1 MRRTLGPDTN
11 LESLKKEAKA
21 WLKALRAS
29 DERARARLTAILP
42 DAPVEPGLRDIQLAI
57 ARDHGMAG
65 WRDLVD
71 AIADARRSPAE
82 LVDEAL
88 RFTWQNEHSAAA
100 RIRNR
105 FPDLSRH
112 SIHAA
117 VACGDLDEVRR
128 RLARDSGA
136 ASEKGGP
143 NHWEP
148 ILYLAYCRLPGGE
161 RHAIEIANLLFDH
174 GADPAARF
182 SDDWENPFTLLGGVI
197 GQGETGRPE
206 HPRAEELV
214 ELFVARGTD
223 PFDTQVLYDTSVQ
236 GDDARWLDILWR
248 HCAARGETERWRS
261 IERGIGGRYRRTALD
276 YLLGNAV
283 GNGHAKRVAWLLEH
297 GADPNAMQSY
307 SGRPVHVEAQLEGF
321 PEIAA
326 LLERHGAERVALG
339 GSAEF
344 IAACMRHDL
353 EAARALA
360 MRYPDFL
367 EVPSALVLAAQ
378 RGFEDVVALLLD
390 LGMPADLA
398 PHDQK
403 RALHWAAQRGQV
415 GVARL
420 LLAAGADVDRR
431 GSPYKATP
439 IGFASY
445 FGQVAMIDL
454 LAPLTRDVFALAH
467 LGRLERL
474 EELLREDPS
483 LVQARD
489 PSGETLLH
497 TLPGDEDLALEVAE
511 LLLRRG
517 ADPQATNAKGE
528 SALQAARLK
537 GMEDV
542 AEAMEG
548 GVRLLASSTE
558 P

>member
-1 MRRTLGPDTN
+1 MSRTLTPDTN

-21 WLKALRAS
+21 WLKALRTSDAS
-29 DERARARLTAILP
+29 ARARLIAILP

-57 ARDHGMAG
+57 ARDHGLPG
-65 WRDLVD
+65 WRDLVE

-82 LVDEAL
+82 LIDEAL

-100 RIRNR
+100 RIRSR
-105 FPDLSRH
+105 FPGLSRH

-128 RLARDSGA
+128 RLARDVGA
-136 ASEKGGP
+136 ATEKGGP
-143 NHWEP
+143 NKWEP
-148 ILYLAYCRLPGGE
+148 ILYLAYCRLPGGQL
-161 RHAIEIANLLFDH
+161 HAIEIANLLFDH
-174 GADPAARF
+174 GADAAARF

-236 GDDARWLDILWR
+236 GDDVRWLDILWH
-248 HCAARGETERWRS
+248 HCEARGETDRWRS
-261 IERGIGGRYRRTALD
+261 VERGIGGRYRRTALD

-283 GNGHAKRVAWLLEH
+283 GKGHVKRVAWLLEH
-297 GADPNAMQSY
+297 GADPDTIQSY
-307 SGRPVHVEAQLEGF
+307 SGRRVHVEAQLEGF
-321 PEIAA
+321 PEIVA
-326 LLERHGAERVALG
+326 LLERYGAERVALG

-360 MRYPDFL
+360 VRYPDFL
-367 EVPSALVLAAQ
+367 QDPSALILAAQ
-378 RGFEDVVALLLD
+378 RGFEDVTAFLLD
-390 LGMPADLA
+390 LGMPADLS

-403 RALHWAAQRGQV
+403 GALHWAAQKGHV
-415 GVARL
+415 GVAGL
-420 LLAAGADVDRR
+420 LLDAGADVNRR
-431 GSPYKATP
+431 GSTYKGTP
-439 IGFASY
+439 LGFAFF
-445 FGQVAMIDL
+445 FGQAAMLDL
-454 LAPLTRDVFALAH
+454 LAPLSRDVFVLARA
-467 LGRLERL
+467 GRLDRL
-474 EELLREDPS
+474 DALLEAEPA
-483 LVQARD
+483 LVQGRNPNGD
-489 PSGETLLH
+489 TVLH
-497 TLPGDEDLALEVAE
+497 MLPDDEDCALEVAE

-517 ADPQATNAKGE
+517 ADPWATNAKGE
-528 SALQAARLK
+528 NAVQAARLK

-548 GVRLLASSTE
+548 SAE
-558 P
+558 K